1 MMHLWHHENVQFN
14 IYRRILNSVSH
25 LKTKRPSYNYNKY
38 EEKTMKPKEC
48 SFSFHFFA
56 KKLFTLRWTMKASI
70 IIIISS
76 FPPSIDKLSH
86 SESGVYLPHIKG
98 VLSISLLSPQYSPA
112 SPQTGHSCILITIRE
127 KETSQ
132 CHSSSIY
139 TGNFSWTPAI
149 AHTVPVTWIMTAN
162 LRHNPGWE
170 TNVIWALHW

>member
-38 EEKTMKPKEC
+38 EEKTMKPEEC

-98 VLSISLLSPQYSPA
+98 VLSISLLSHNIHLHLLKLA
-112 SPQTGHSCILITIRE
+112 IHV
-127 KETSQ
+127 
-132 CHSSSIY
+132 
-139 TGNFSWTPAI
+139 FSLQLERQK
-149 AHTVPVTWIMTAN
+149 PV
-162 LRHNPGWE
+162 
-170 TNVIWALHW
+170 NVIQAASTQGTSVGRLP